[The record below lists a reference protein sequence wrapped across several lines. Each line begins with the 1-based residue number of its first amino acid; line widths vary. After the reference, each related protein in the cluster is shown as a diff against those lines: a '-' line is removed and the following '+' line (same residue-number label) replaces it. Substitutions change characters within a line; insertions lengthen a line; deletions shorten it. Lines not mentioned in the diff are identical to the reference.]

1 MNPQV
6 CTRCVQDHRVPGI
19 KFNEKGI
26 CNFCGLHDL
35 MEQEYPNDE
44 RGDKRIQ
51 SLLSKI
57 KKSSKGKKY
66 DCVLGLSGGRD
77 STFLLWLCV
86 KKWSLNPLVVH
97 FNDGFDNPAAGEN
110 MLKACKKLD
119 VELLTVTSEW
129 KSAKDLKITFLKAS
143 TPDLNLG
150 TDIGIASS
158 LYGMSFKYDIKHILI
173 AQSFRTEGIKPL
185 TWSYFD
191 GDYLRNVHR
200 LFGSVP
206 LLPFQAE
213 KPGFHLGLKELAFYT
228 FIKGISVWTPLYYY
242 PYIRKDAESIIKENL
257 SWVYPGA
264 HYFDDLYH
272 AFIKYIHRVK
282 FDIDLNMNSDSALVR
297 SGQITREKALKR
309 KTEIYHIEDEDVIRL
324 CLKRLGLSKMEL
336 EDLSAIPIKTF
347 KDYPT
352 SWNKIKLLK
361 YPIKILSYR
370 NRIPKVTYKKY
381 FEFH

>member
-129 KSAKDLKITFLKAS
+129 KSAKD
-143 TPDLNLG
+143 
-150 TDIGIASS
+150 
-158 LYGMSFKYDIKHILI
+158 
-173 AQSFRTEGIKPL
+173 
-185 TWSYFD
+185 
-191 GDYLRNVHR
+191 
-200 LFGSVP
+200 
-206 LLPFQAE
+206 
-213 KPGFHLGLKELAFYT
+213 
-228 FIKGISVWTPLYYY
+228 
-242 PYIRKDAESIIKENL
+242 
-257 SWVYPGA
+257 
-264 HYFDDLYH
+264 
-272 AFIKYIHRVK
+272 
-282 FDIDLNMNSDSALVR
+282 
-297 SGQITREKALKR
+297 
-309 KTEIYHIEDEDVIRL
+309 
-324 CLKRLGLSKMEL
+324 
-336 EDLSAIPIKTF
+336 
-347 KDYPT
+347 
-352 SWNKIKLLK
+352 
-361 YPIKILSYR
+361 
-370 NRIPKVTYKKY
+370 
-381 FEFH
+381 

>member
-6 CTRCVQDHRVPGI
+6 CIRCVQDNSVPGI
-19 KFNEKGI
+19 KFNEENV
-26 CNFCGLHDL
+26 CNFCVLHDL
-35 MEQEYPNDE
+35 MELEYPNDE
-44 RGDKRIQ
+44 RGDKKIQ
-51 SLLSKI
+51 TLISKI

-66 DCVLGLSGGRD
+66 DCVVGLSGGRD

-86 KKWSLNPLVVH
+86 KKWRLKPLVVH
-97 FNDGFDNPAAGEN
+97 FNDGFDNPLAGEN

-119 VELLTVTSEW
+119 VELVTVTSEW

-158 LYGMSFKYDIKHILI
+158 LYGMSAKYGIKHILI

-185 TWSYFD
+185 IWAYFD
-191 GDYLRNVHR
+191 GDYLRNVHAI
-200 LFGSVP
+200 FGATS
-206 LLPFQAE
+206 LPVFQPE
-213 KPGFHLGLKELAFYT
+213 TPGFHLGLKELAFYT
-228 FIKGISVWTPLYYY
+228 LVKDISVWTPLYYY
-242 PYIRKDAESIIKENL
+242 SYIRKKAESIIKEEL

-282 FDIDLNMNSDSALVR
+282 FNIDMNMNSDSALVR
-297 SGQITREKALKR
+297 SKQISRESALKR
-309 KTEIYHIEDEDVIRL
+309 KNEVYHIEDEDVIRL
-324 CLKRLGLSKMEL
+324 CLKRLDLSKMEL
-336 EDLSAIPIKTF
+336 EDFLAIPIKTF

-352 SWNKIKLLK
+352 SYDKIKLLRR
-361 YPIKILSYR
+361 PIKFLSYK
-370 NRIPKVTYKKY
+370 NKIPKVTYKKY